1 MDGSETRMHGKKGAC
16 HFNDNNNNPRYAPGR
31 HDAGWMDSI
40 EYEVKRFVI
49 PRKVHNNDG
58 RFVSV

>member
-1 MDGSETRMHGKKGAC
+1 MHGKKGAC